1 MLLNFDTTKKKW
13 QNVRFYYRKDTP
25 GTSLEGTIGRAG
37 VIIECP
43 VISVGLFRTKAL
55 NQLFR
60 GEVERFL
67 RKSGAQCIKS
77 CDIYVET
84 DLSLC
89 FSLSGR
95 AIGTVIPSVE
105 LGAKGHNEGAVRGEM
120 EREREGMEQKKKKE
134 GDDRST
140 TQFFPSSLNL
150 STQRNEN

>member
-1 MLLNFDTTKKKW
+1 M
-13 QNVRFYYRKDTP
+13 
-25 GTSLEGTIGRAG
+25 EGTIGRAG

-120 EREREGMEQKKKKE
+120 EREREKGWSKKKK
-134 GDDRST
+134 GR
-140 TQFFPSSLNL
+140 
-150 STQRNEN
+150 R